1 MSQTST
7 CRPRT
12 ARTTSSAVLAASI
25 LLDSFHIAAQDAT
38 PTPPPA
44 STRHRGARCAWS
56 MGPTLGKGQ
65 SPSPSRQ
72 QKTGWRRFVGPRGS
86 DAIELIGTTRLT
98 PRHSVHVVQWEGRNL
113 LIGCSDQTIAL
124 LAESTP
130 KPGAGTGP
138 LADASMPADRSG
150 DA

>member
-1 MSQTST
+1 M
-7 CRPRT
+7 
-12 ARTTSSAVLAASI
+12 VLAVRGPWARSLGRGRVQALHAS
-25 LLDSFHIAAQDAT
+25 
-38 PTPPPA
+38 
-44 STRHRGARCAWS
+44 
-56 MGPTLGKGQ
+56 K
-65 SPSPSRQ
+65 
-72 QKTGWRRFVGPRGS
+72 KTGWRRFVGPRGS

-98 PRHSVHVVQWEGRNL
+98 PRHSVHVVQWEGQIL